1 MLFIRSNGRLGNQLF
16 IWATAI
22 LLREITQKSVWI
34 AVKSKSEMHPFVQQL
49 IRKTNPKVGLTDN
62 WLVFKTFVVIE
73 KLSIRLP
80 SSRFFLSMLP
90 IFLEDSSESINQE
103 KLFKSKFIN
112 GYFQRAWIVEK
123 NSERI
128 CKELQ
133 STLNEYRINISQ
145 IESHVKAI
153 HVRRGD
159 YLNSREHWGI
169 LSPEFYQQIVSKE
182 EWTNCFTDMLKEEV
196 TGDFNAKNIK
206 VYTREQLTDIET
218 FYFLSQAKELVIANS
233 SFSWWAGFLAASH
246 GAKVYAPFPWFKS
259 YDSWNKE
266 IYPLSFFKIDSK
278 FE

>member
-22 LLREITQKSVWI
+22 LLGENTQKRVWI
-34 AVKSKSEMHPFVQQL
+34 AVKSKSEVHPFVQQL

-62 WLVFKTFVVIE
+62 WLVFKTFAVIE
-73 KLSIRLP
+73 KLFIRIP
-80 SSRFFLSMLP
+80 SSRFFLRMLP
-90 IFLEDSSESINQE
+90 IFLEDSSKSINQE
-103 KLFKSKFIN
+103 KLYKSKFIN

-133 STLNEYRINISQ
+133 DSLNEYRFNVSQ
-145 IESHVKAI
+145 IESNVNAI

-159 YLNSREHWGI
+159 YLNTPEHWGI
-169 LSPEFYQQIVSKE
+169 LSLEFYQQIFSKQE
-182 EWTNCFTDMLKEEV
+182 LTNCFTDMSKEEV
-196 TGDFNAKNIK
+196 TEDFNSNNIK

-246 GAKVYAPFPWFKS
+246 GAKVYAPFPWFRN
-259 YDSWNKE
+259 YDSWNNE
-266 IYPLSFFKIDSK
+266 IYPLSFIKIDSK

>member
-22 LLREITQKSVWI
+22 LLRENTQKRVWI
-34 AVKSKSEMHPFVQQL
+34 AVKSKSEVHPFVQQL

-62 WLVFKTFVVIE
+62 WLVFKTFAVIE
-73 KLSIRLP
+73 KLFIRIP
-80 SSRFFLSMLP
+80 SSRFFLRMLP
-90 IFLEDSSESINQE
+90 IFLEDSSKSINKE
-103 KLFKSKFIN
+103 KLYKSKFIN
-112 GYFQRAWIVEK
+112 GYFQRAWIAEK

-133 STLNEYRINISQ
+133 NTLNEYKFNVSQ
-145 IESHVKAI
+145 IESNDNAI

-159 YLNSREHWGI
+159 YLNSPEHWGI
-169 LSPEFYQQIVSKE
+169 LSLEFYQQIISNKE
-182 EWTNCFTDMLKEEV
+182 LTNCFTDMAKEEV
-196 TGDFNAKNIK
+196 TEDFNSNHIK

-233 SFSWWAGFLAASH
+233 SFSWWAGFLATSH
-246 GAKVYAPFPWFKS
+246 GAKVYAPFPWFKN
-259 YDSWNKE
+259 YDSWNEE
-266 IYPLSFFKIDSK
+266 IYPSSFFKIDSK